1 MEPAKERLLS
11 VVFRLNETKLHSLK
25 QLAQKTRIR
34 QSEYL
39 REAIADLLS
48 KYHGSLGAHACR
60 GQKGSV
66 SNREQVKEKCNN
78 RIV

>member
-1 MEPAKERLLS
+1 LS
-11 VVFRLNETKLHSLK
+11 VVFRLNELKLRSLK

-48 KYHGSLGAHACR
+48 KYHERLRS
-60 GQKGSV
+60 
-66 SNREQVKEKCNN
+66 
-78 RIV
+78 

>member
-11 VVFRLNETKLHSLK
+11 VVFRLNEAKLRSLK
-25 QLAQKTRIR
+25 QLAQRTRIR

-48 KYHGSLGAHACR
+48 KYAHQFR
-60 GQKGSV
+60 S
-66 SNREQVKEKCNN
+66 
-78 RIV
+78 

>member
-1 MEPAKERLLS
+1 MEPSKERLLS
-11 VVFRLNETKLHSLK
+11 VVFRLNELKLRSLK

-48 KYHGSLGAHACR
+48 KYGDRLRS
-60 GQKGSV
+60 
-66 SNREQVKEKCNN
+66 
-78 RIV
+78 